1 MAKKS
6 KLTVKQN
13 LFVCEYC
20 SNGGNASA
28 AARTAGYSAKT
39 ANAMGRENLTKPAI
53 KAAIDGR
60 GDSLASRM
68 NQYDIT
74 EERILREMAL
84 MAFVNL
90 DDFYDENG
98 QLKPV
103 HKLTRDQCAAIT
115 EVTEKSYG
123 KGEPVFEQKYKIADK
138 KVMLDMLCK
147 YKKLYNQDD
156 EGGATKGEIPVINV
170 YFPDNGR
177 GNKKK

>member
-1 MAKKS
+1 MGSNRKGKG
-6 KLTVKQN
+6 LTVKQN

-28 AARTAGYSAKT
+28 AARVAGYSAKT
-39 ANAMGRENLTKPAI
+39 APWIGNENLQKPQI
-53 KAAIDGR
+53 KAAIDAR
-60 GDSLASRM
+60 GDSLTSRM
-68 NQYDIT
+68 GQYDIT

-90 DDFYDENG
+90 DDFYDEEGNM
-98 QLKPV
+98 KPV

-123 KGEPVFEQKYKIADK
+123 KGGDVFEQKYKLADK
-138 KVMLDMLCK
+138 KSMLDMLAK

-156 EGGATKGEIPVINV
+156 ENLNSNEKDVRVTIVLPS
-170 YFPDNGR
+170 NGR
-177 GNKKK
+177 